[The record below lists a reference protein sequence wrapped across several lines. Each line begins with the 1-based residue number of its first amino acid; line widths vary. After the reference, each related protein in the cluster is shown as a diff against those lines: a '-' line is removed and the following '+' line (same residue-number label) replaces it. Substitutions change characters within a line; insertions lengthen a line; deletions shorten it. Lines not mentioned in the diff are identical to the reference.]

1 MEKLGVWLRQTREAE
16 GYTLE
21 EAEASTRIRKHF
33 LQVLEEG
40 DFAALPGGEVQVR
53 GFLQIYARYLGLSS
67 DEVLARYD
75 AEVHGKTAMPP
86 PDSTLQGQA
95 PSSPP
100 PENSQ
105 MPPEARPF
113 YPRDIPVASAPP
125 RWMSLE
131 TLMVVGIVLIIFV
144 AVVGLVSYII
154 SQSNGAEVE
163 QIPTATAPTT
173 ITIPTSTASPP
184 AITPNTETA
193 VTNVTPTFAPNP
205 EGTVE
210 VTLEAQE
217 HVWVRVTRDQQTVF
231 DRTMDPGQVETWSGQ
246 EAIVV
251 ETGNGAGLY
260 VTVNG
265 QPLGALGG
273 RGEASRRAW
282 GPTGEISPP

>member
-16 GYTLE
+16 GHTLE
-21 EAEASTRIRKHF
+21 EVEASTRIRKHF
-33 LQVLEEG
+33 LQMLEEG

-53 GFLQIYARYLGLSS
+53 GFLYIYARHLGLSS
-67 DEVLARYD
+67 DDVLARYD
-75 AEVHGKTAMPP
+75 AEVHGKSATAPTEAQAQPP
-86 PDSTLQGQA
+86 SLESGHV
-95 PSSPP
+95 
-100 PENSQ
+100 
-105 MPPEARPF
+105 PPEARPF
-113 YPRDIPVASAPP
+113 HPRDIPVASAPP

-144 AVVGLVSYII
+144 AIVGMVSYVI
-154 SQSNGAEVE
+154 SQIDGTETE
-163 QIPTATAPTT
+163 QLPTATAPTT
-173 ITIPTSTASPP
+173 ITIPTETASPP
-184 AITPNTETA
+184 AITPNTEA
-193 VTNVTPTFAPNP
+193 AIGNATPTFAPNP

-282 GPTGEISPP
+282 GPTGEITPP